1 MTSIHGPGPQG
12 LYDPRHEHDACG
24 VGFVVDMRGR
34 KSANIVQNAIQV
46 LLNMQH
52 RGACGCEV
60 NTGDGAGI
68 LIQIPHK
75 FLAGRCDRL
84 GIKLPQPGHYGV
96 GVVFLP
102 TAADSRQACERLFE
116 QAVRDEGQVFL
127 GWRDVPTDNSMLGP
141 TAVRSQPAIRQLFI
155 GRGPAAD
162 CESDDAF

>member
-1 MTSIHGPGPQG
+1 MAPAGASGSQG
-12 LYDPRHEHDACG
+12 LYDSSYEHDACG

-34 KSANIVQNAIQV
+34 KSANIVKNSIQV
-46 LLNMQH
+46 LLNLQH

-68 LIQIPHK
+68 LLQVPHK
-75 FLAGRCDRL
+75 FLAGKCDRL
-84 GIKLPQPGHYGV
+84 GIKLPPPGQYGV

-102 TAADSRQACERLFE
+102 TAPDSRQACERIFE

-141 TAVRSQPAIRQLFI
+141 TAVKSQPVIRQLFLQQTLVV
-155 GRGPAAD
+155 D
-162 CESDDAF
+162 